1 MSVSIV
7 SAALLVFAVSAFAEP
22 AAPRAASNSID
33 ETTIRDAVAAIPM
46 DRLDAQ
52 SRAKLA
58 AVISQPTIY
67 RRLPVSVVESDPD
80 LFLFLVRYPEVV
92 VNMWQMMGVTKVKVT
107 RTSDFTLEAVDGAG
121 TTGRVELVYGDRDT
135 HIYYSDGS
143 YEGPLFGRLIKG
155 RCVLVLKS
163 EYYRT
168 MDQRVYITNRL
179 DLFVHLENIGAEILA
194 KTLQSLVG
202 KTADQ
207 NFIETSRFVSQVSV
221 AAETK
226 PDKLQ
231 TVAARLSNVDPKTRA
246 QFVSL
251 IQQVSNRSV
260 EAANTHL
267 TGVENTVETA
277 TRPSENV
284 PEATE
289 TPSTGELLPSS
300 PEPASHGL
308 RLRRG

>member
-1 MSVSIV
+1 M
-7 SAALLVFAVSAFAEP
+7 SAALLVFAVSALAEP
-22 AAPRAASNSID
+22 AAAPRTASNGFD
-33 ETTIRDAVAAIPM
+33 EATIRDAIAAIPL

-52 SRAKLA
+52 SRAKLN

-80 LFLFLVRYPEVV
+80 LYLFLVRYPEVV
-92 VNMWQMMGVTKVKVT
+92 VNMWQLMGVTKVKVT
-107 RTSDFTLEAVDGAG
+107 RTSDFTLDAVDGAG

-135 HIYYSDGS
+135 HVYYSEGS

-179 DLFVHLENIGAEILA
+179 DMFVHLENIGAEILA
-194 KTLQSLVG
+194 KTLQPLVG

-231 TVAARLSNVDPKTRA
+231 TVTTRLTNVDPKVRA
-246 QFVSL
+246 QLVAL

-260 EAANTHL
+260 EAANTHF
-267 TGVENTVETA
+267 TGVENAAETA
-277 TRPSENV
+277 IPPSTSI

-289 TPSTGELLPSS
+289 SPASGELLPPS
-300 PEPASHGL
+300 PEPSSHGL